1 MGRSPA
7 YSEPVVNKPGIY
19 RKGLITVN
27 ARGVQVDLHD
37 EADLK
42 IVLGAGLHSGRF
54 SATKP
59 GSKIWGTSTYK
70 VSGSFS
76 C

>member
-27 ARGVQVDLHD
+27 VRGVQIDLHN
-37 EADLK
+37 ESNLK
-42 IVLGAGLHSGRF
+42 IVLGAGLRSGRF

-59 GSKIWGTSTYK
+59 ESPIYGTPSYAVK
-70 VSGSFS
+70 GSFT